1 LAQIVTIA
9 QQKGGAG
16 KTTLAINLAIC
27 WAAQGRKV
35 ALIDIDPQ
43 ASISAWAEQRAE
55 LKNPLP
61 LTISSVSGW
70 RTGTEID
77 RLKRDH
83 DILVIDSPPHAE
95 NAARGAIRAGNLVL
109 VPIQL
114 SPMDLW
120 ATRATVD
127 LARAEKRPIMLV
139 LNRVAPRGTVGE
151 VVKVKIGQRN
161 LPVAAAVLGNRQAFS
176 AALLEGKGVTEFQPK
191 SAAAQEM
198 SALAAEVDA
207 RLAGL

>member
-1 LAQIVTIA
+1 MAQIVTVA

-16 KTTLAINLAIC
+16 KTTLAINLAVC

-43 ASISAWAEQRAE
+43 ASIGAWAQLRAE
-55 LKNPLP
+55 RKNAAP
-61 LTISSVSGW
+61 LTVSSVSGW

-83 DILVIDSPPHAE
+83 DLLVIDSPPHAANE
-95 NAARGAIRAGNLVL
+95 ARAAIRAGNLVL

-120 ATRATVD
+120 ATGATLD
-127 LARAEKRPIMLV
+127 LAKAEKRPVMLV
-139 LNRVAPRGTVGE
+139 LNRVAPRGQVGE
-151 VVKVKIGQRN
+151 IVKVRIGKKE
-161 LPVAAAVLGNRQAFS
+161 LPVAAATLGNRQAFA
-176 AALLEGKGVTEFQPK
+176 AALLAGQGVAEFQPK
-191 SAAAQEM
+191 SAAALEM
-198 SALAAEVDA
+198 AALAAEVDQ
-207 RLAGL
+207 RLKGL